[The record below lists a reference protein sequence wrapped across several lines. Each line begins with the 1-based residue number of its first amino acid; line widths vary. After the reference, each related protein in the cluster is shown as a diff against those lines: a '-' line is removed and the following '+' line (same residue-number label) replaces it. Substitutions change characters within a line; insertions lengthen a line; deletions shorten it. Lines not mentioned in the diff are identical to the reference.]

1 MSNRLWSLSG
11 SLKITRPVLVSWQGL
26 VLPGFKAVLYT
37 TQVLSPF
44 TIMVRLGLKYCGT
57 GIREQCPFRS
67 LVMDDKKMQP
77 GYWLGSEFCVS
88 VIV

>member
-1 MSNRLWSLSG
+1 
-11 SLKITRPVLVSWQGL
+11 L

-57 GIREQCPFRS
+57 GVREPQSNAPS
-67 LVMDDKKMQP
+67 GV
-77 GYWLGSEFCVS
+77 W
-88 VIV
+88 